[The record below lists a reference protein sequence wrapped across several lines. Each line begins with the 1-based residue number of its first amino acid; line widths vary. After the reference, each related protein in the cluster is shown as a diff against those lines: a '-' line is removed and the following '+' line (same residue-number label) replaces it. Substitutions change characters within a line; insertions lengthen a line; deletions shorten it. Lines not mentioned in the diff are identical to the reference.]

1 MTRLAQ
7 EAIES
12 GNVDMAGARHLRL
25 TWRHRMSSAT
35 SERERL
41 MSMTYATG
49 SVSLG
54 TPSRISFRN
63 SMGRL
68 RVDAQKAR
76 VSASRAEGLKNSVA
90 VCFDWRRQQGAY
102 VARFGIGR
110 LSLRL
115 LWQWH

>member
-1 MTRLAQ
+1 
-7 EAIES
+7 
-12 GNVDMAGARHLRL
+12 
-25 TWRHRMSSAT
+25 
-35 SERERL
+35 

-63 SMGRL
+63 SMGGL

-76 VSASRAEGLKNSVA
+76 VSVSRAEGLKNSVA